1 MLSNSCQMV
10 YQMRGSK
17 GLRICKRDQLL
28 LAKHSPA
35 QPLVLLA
42 GKAQPVCTARCQQL
56 HRDQREQD
64 AQYHRRPGAKQDRL
78 SLLFRRQAAC
88 CQSDDDRLIA

>member
-1 MLSNSCQMV
+1 
-10 YQMRGSK
+10 MRGSK

-56 HRDQREQD
+56 HRDQSQHDTQD
-64 AQYHRRPGAKQDRL
+64 HCRPRAKQDDL
-78 SLLFRRQAAC
+78 FLLLWRKAAR
-88 CQSDDDRLIA
+88 CQGNYDGVIA

>member
-1 MLSNSCQMV
+1 MV

-17 GLRICKRDQLL
+17 GLRICKRDPLL

-35 QPLVLLA
+35 QPLALLV

-56 HRDQREQD
+56 HRDQREHD
-64 AQYHRRPGAKQDRL
+64 AQSHRRPEAKQDGL
-78 SLLFRRQAAC
+78 PLLFRQQAAC
-88 CQSDDDRLIA
+88 CQGDDDRLIA